1 MSYSTILDPRALLDI
16 QEAIDYYEDQ
26 EPGLGE
32 RFESALNQSILMLEQ
47 TPFFQVRY
55 DNIHCLP
62 LKKYPYMI
70 HFSIDE
76 NKQQITVRAVF
87 NTARDPKIWKDRK

>member
-1 MSYSTILDPRALLDI
+1 MSYSTILDPRALFDI

-76 NKQQITVRAVF
+76 NKQQ
-87 NTARDPKIWKDRK
+87 